1 MNKVD
6 ISKTVNNIKTT
17 LKNNSPAILTGLG
30 IAGFIGTA
38 VSVGTAT
45 PKAMMLL
52 EEKKLDLN
60 RDKLKPVEVVQTVW
74 FCYIPSVVIGALSI
88 LCILSANNVNAK
100 RNAALATAYSLSETA
115 LKEYKTKVIETI
127 GEKKEK
133 DVRDAI
139 SQEKIEKNPIVTKE
153 VIITEKGNY
162 LCYEPLSGRYFK
174 SDIDQV
180 KKAINE
186 VNQRLLLDSYI
197 SLNDLYDELGLESTN
212 IGDKLGWRIEQSL
225 IEVDFSTQAAS
236 DGTPCLV
243 LDFMTT
249 PIYEYNRWY

>member
-1 MNKVD
+1 MEG
-6 ISKTVNNIKTT
+6 
-17 LKNNSPAILTGLG
+17 A
-30 IAGFIGTA
+30 
-38 VSVGTAT
+38 
-45 PKAMMLL
+45 
-52 EEKKLDLN
+52 
-60 RDKLKPVEVVQTVW
+60 VW

>member
-1 MNKVD
+1 MDLTEMTKNVR
-6 ISKTVNNIKTT
+6 VT
-17 LKNNSPAILTGLG
+17 LKKNSPAILTGLG
-30 IAGFIGTA
+30 VAGFIGTA
-38 VSVGTAT
+38 VSVGKAT

-52 EEKKLDLN
+52 EEKKLDLD
-60 RDKLKPVEVVQTVW
+60 REKLTPVEVVQTVW
-74 FCYIPSVVIGALSI
+74 FCYVPSVVMGALSI

-115 LKEYKTKVIETI
+115 LKEYKSKVIETI

-133 DVRDAI
+133 VVRDSI
-139 SQEKIEKNPIVTKE
+139 SQDKIEKNPVVTKE
-153 VIITEKGNY
+153 VVITEKGNY

-186 VNQRLLLDSYI
+186 VNRRLLLDSYI
-197 SLNDLYDELGLESTN
+197 SLNDLYDELGLEYTQ

-225 IEVDFSTQAAS
+225 IDIDFSTQTAS

-243 LDFMTT
+243 LDFVTAPM
-249 PIYEYNRWY
+249 YDYNRWY